1 MKTIRCM
8 NKIDPNGLKLLDG
21 RYEYGE
27 DVTGED
33 GILVRSQSLHDYDFP
48 KSLCAI
54 ARAGAGVN
62 NIPIAACTQKGI
74 AVFNTPGAN
83 ANAVKELTLMALFL
97 ASRDVVGGIEWEKS
111 LNDSADFAKV
121 VEKGKERFGGQ
132 EIQGK
137 KLGVIGL
144 GAIGV
149 LVANAAVKLGME
161 VYGYDPFISV
171 ESAWSLSKWVKH
183 VTNLNE
189 LFEEADYITLHVP
202 LNDSTRNTVN
212 AEAIAKMKDGVRILN
227 FARGELVNE
236 EDLIAGLR
244 SGKIHRYLTDFGS
257 YALLQEEKAIC
268 LPHLGASTQESE
280 ENCAIMAVKEL
291 KDYLENGNITNS
303 VNLPSVT
310 EPRTTSHRIC
320 IIHKNVPNM
329 LGQLTSVLGTNHINI
344 ENLVNK
350 ARNDVAYTMIDTNS
364 EADVAALEAIENV
377 IRVRI
382 V

>member
-21 RYEYGE
+21 MYQYGE
-27 DVTGED
+27 DVTEED

-48 KSLCAI
+48 KPLCAI

-62 NIPIAACTQKGI
+62 NIPIAACTEKGI

-121 VEKGKERFGGQ
+121 VEKGKGRFGGQ

-149 LVANAAVKLGME
+149 LVANTAVKLGME

-202 LNDSTRNTVN
+202 LNDSTRNIIN

-257 YALLQEEKAIC
+257 YALLQEEKAVC

-303 VNLPSVT
+303 VNLPSVI

>member
-121 VEKGKERFGGQ
+121 VEKGKGRFGGQ

-202 LNDSTRNTVN
+202 LNDSTRNPVN

>member
-27 DVTGED
+27 DVTEED
-33 GILVRSQSLHDYDFP
+33 GILVRSQSLHDYAFP

-121 VEKGKERFGGQ
+121 VEKGKGRFGGQ

-329 LGQLTSVLGTNHINI
+329 LGQLTSVLGTNHMNI

>member
-8 NKIDPNGLKLLDG
+8 NRIDPNGLKLLDG
-21 RYEYGE
+21 KYEYGE
-27 DVTGED
+27 DVTEED
-33 GILVRSQSLHDYDFP
+33 GILVRSQSLYDYDFP

-62 NIPIAACTQKGI
+62 NIPIAACTEKGI

-121 VEKGKERFGGQ
+121 VEKGKGRFGGQ

-202 LNDSTRNTVN
+202 LNDSTRNTIN
-212 AEAIAKMKDGVRILN
+212 AETIAKMKDGVRILN

-236 EDLIAGLR
+236 EDLIAGLHN
-244 SGKIHRYLTDFGS
+244 GKIHRYLTDFGS
-257 YALLQEEKAIC
+257 YALLQEEKAVC
-268 LPHLGASTQESE
+268 LPHLGASTKESE

-303 VNLPSVT
+303 VNLPSVI

-350 ARNDVAYTMIDTNS
+350 ARNEVAYTMIDTNS

>member
-21 RYEYGE
+21 MYQYGE
-27 DVTGED
+27 DVTEED
-33 GILVRSQSLHDYDFP
+33 GILVRSQSLYDYDFP
-48 KSLCAI
+48 KSLCTI

-62 NIPIAACTQKGI
+62 NIPIAACTEKGI

-121 VEKGKERFGGQ
+121 VEKGKGRFGGQ

-149 LVANAAVKLGME
+149 LVANTAVKLGME

-202 LNDSTRNTVN
+202 LNDSTRNIIN

-257 YALLQEEKAIC
+257 YALLQEEKAVC

-303 VNLPSVT
+303 VNLPSVI

>member
-21 RYEYGE
+21 KYEYGE
-27 DVTGED
+27 DVTEED

-121 VEKGKERFGGQ
+121 VEKGKGRFGGQ

-202 LNDSTRNTVN
+202 LNDSTRNTIN
-212 AEAIAKMKDGVRILN
+212 AEAIARMKDGVRILN

-364 EADVAALEAIENV
+364 EADVAALQAIENV